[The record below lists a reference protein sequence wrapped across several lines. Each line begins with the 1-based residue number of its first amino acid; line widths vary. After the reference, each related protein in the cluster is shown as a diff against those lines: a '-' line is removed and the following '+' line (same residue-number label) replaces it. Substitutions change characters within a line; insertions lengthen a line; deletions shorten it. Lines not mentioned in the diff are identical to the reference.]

1 MGSKY
6 SCSDFELYT
15 RKIKDYTL
23 LTPDDELDLARKYK
37 QGSVTA
43 GQTIITSNLRFVV
56 KIAQSYFR
64 LGYGP
69 LEIIQ
74 EGNMGLVKALT
85 RFNPEMGVRFICY
98 AIWWIK
104 AYIRNFIH
112 KSYQVHTGRLTH
124 AKGLI
129 SLDCSLSGGDSEGND
144 ECLIDHVLY
153 QGPDQDDC
161 YAQKERQEYLMKL
174 LASDPPILSKREVF
188 IIEKR
193 FFNDPPSTLK
203 DIATEI
209 GITRERVRQI
219 EVRSLKRM
227 RDAIEKEQELLS
239 IDVLQRND
247 YPMRKKRI

>member
-15 RKIKDYTL
+15 RKIKDYVL
-23 LTPDDELDLARKYK
+23 LTPEEELDLARRYR
-37 QGSVTA
+37 QGDVIA
-43 GQTIITSNLRFVV
+43 GQRIVTSNLRFVV
-56 KIAQSYFR
+56 KIAQSYFH
-64 LGYGP
+64 LGYSP

-85 RFNPEMGVRFICY
+85 RFDPDMGVRFICY

-124 AKGLI
+124 AKGLV
-129 SLDCSLSGGDSEGND
+129 SLDSGFSGDSDNND
-144 ECLIDHVLY
+144 ECLLDHLFY

-161 YAQKERQEYLMKL
+161 FAQKERHTYLLRL
-174 LASDPPILSKREVF
+174 LASDPPILSKREIL

-193 FFNDPPSTLK
+193 FLSDPPSTLK

-219 EVRSLKRM
+219 EVRSLKRI
-227 RDAIEKEQELLS
+227 RDVIEKDREILS
-239 IDVLQRND
+239 EDINCMNH
-247 YPMRKKRI
+247 YPMRRKRI

>member
-1 MGSKY
+1 MVTVST
-6 SCSDFELYT
+6 CNDFELYT
-15 RKIKDYTL
+15 KKIKEYML
-23 LTPDDELDLARKYK
+23 ITPEEELDLARRYK
-37 QGSVTA
+37 QGDIAA
-43 GQTIITSNLRFVV
+43 GQKIITANLRFVV
-56 KIAQSYFR
+56 KIAQSYFH

-85 RFNPEMGVRFICY
+85 RFDPDMGVRFICY

-124 AKGLI
+124 AKGLV
-129 SLDCSLSGGDSEGND
+129 SLDCVFTSDNESSE
-144 ECLIDHVLY
+144 ECLLDRLLS
-153 QGPDQDDC
+153 QTPNQDDR
-161 YAQKERQEYLMKL
+161 YAEKERNAYLLKL
-174 LASDPPILSKREVF
+174 LDSDPPILTKREVF

-203 DIATEI
+203 DIASQI

-219 EVRSLKRM
+219 EMRSLKRI
-227 RDAIEKEQELLS
+227 RKVIEKEQQLL
-239 IDVLQRND
+239 
-247 YPMRKKRI
+247 

>member
-1 MGSKY
+1 MGSMTI
-6 SCSDFELYT
+6 CSDFELYAK
-15 RKIKDYTL
+15 KIKEYVL
-23 LTPDDELDLARKYK
+23 ITPEEELDLAQRYRL
-37 QGSVTA
+37 GDVLA
-43 GQTIITSNLRFVV
+43 GQKIITANLRFVV
-56 KIAQSYFR
+56 KIAQSYFH

-85 RFNPEMGVRFICY
+85 RFDPDMGVRFICY

-104 AYIRNFIH
+104 AYIKNFIH

-129 SLDCSLSGGDSEGND
+129 SLDCVFTSEHDNSE
-144 ECLIDHVLY
+144 ECLLDRLLSQV
-153 QGPDQDDC
+153 PSQDDR
-161 YAQKERQEYLMKL
+161 YAEKERHAYLLKL
-174 LASDPPILSKREVF
+174 LDSDPPILTKREVF

-203 DIATEI
+203 DIAAQI

-219 EVRSLKRM
+219 EMRSLKRM
-227 RDAIEKEQELLS
+227 RKAIENEQELL
-239 IDVLQRND
+239 
-247 YPMRKKRI
+247 

>member
-15 RKIKDYTL
+15 RKIKDYIL
-23 LTPDDELDLARKYK
+23 LTPEEELDLSRKYK
-37 QGSVTA
+37 QGSVIA
-43 GQTIITSNLRFVV
+43 GQKIVTSNLRFVV
-56 KIAQSYFR
+56 KIAQSYFH

-85 RFNPEMGVRFICY
+85 RFDPEMGVRFICY

-129 SLDCSLSGGDSEGND
+129 SLDSSISGDNDGND
-144 ECLIDHVLY
+144 ECLLDHLLY

-161 YAQKERQEYLMKL
+161 YAQKEHHAYLLKL
-174 LASDPPILSKREVF
+174 LSSDPPILSKREVF

-203 DIATEI
+203 DIAIEI

-219 EVRSLKRM
+219 EMRSLKRI
-227 RDAIEKEQELLS
+227 RDAIEKGQDILS
-239 IDVLQRND
+239 VDIHPRNE
-247 YPMRKKRI
+247 YPMRKKKL